1 MRIGVYICHCGINIA
16 DKVDVEAVT
25 SSARNHPS
33 VVVARNYT
41 YMCSDPG
48 QDLISKDIVEEH
60 LDRVIVAACSP
71 NMHERTFRKV
81 LSTAGLNPYFLEI
94 ANIREHCSW
103 VHSDRTRATEKAK
116 DLVSAAIARALLL
129 EPLESQEKDITPTSL
144 VIGGGIAG
152 VQTALDI
159 AGSGFD
165 VYLVEK
171 TPLLGGHV
179 TRLNR
184 TFPYLE
190 EADRVT
196 APRIEAIRADPRVH
210 VMTLAEVETVEGSI
224 GDFQVAITRKPRYI
238 HEERCNQCGQCIPSC
253 PVEVVCDFDYGLG
266 HRKAI
271 HFPSSEGSA
280 EIPLIDRQT
289 CLRLNGQACDRCEK
303 ACPEGAI
310 DFGQEE
316 RLEEI
321 DVGTIVVATGHEIF
335 DARRKPELG
344 YGQYDR
350 VITAPQFERLTDP
363 DGPTKGRLT
372 VAGVDPKKIAFIQC
386 VGSRDKKV
394 GHEHC
399 SRVCCTYTAKQALWV
414 REHIPDSE
422 VTVFYIDVRTFGKGY
437 EELYERAQKGGVVYK
452 KGVPSEIFSRED
464 RIVVR
469 GEDALLGRPYE
480 EAFDLVVLATGLA
493 PSQGIQHLRGLLKLS
508 LSPDGFLM
516 EVHPKLRPL
525 DTAADGIFLAGTC
538 QGPKDIADTLAQ
550 AHGAASRATT
560 TLFRGKVAID
570 PVVAFIDEGIC
581 SGCGICEQVCEY
593 GALKLDSYRRVMT
606 VNTALCK
613 GCGACNSACPAGA
626 ISLKHFRPEQIIA
639 QVHVLSGSE

>member
-1 MRIGVYICHCGINIA
+1 
-16 DKVDVEAVT
+16 
-25 SSARNHPS
+25 
-33 VVVARNYT
+33 
-41 YMCSDPG
+41 MCSDPG
-48 QDLISKDIVEEH
+48 QDLITKDIVEER

-81 LSTAGLNPYFLEI
+81 ISTAGLNPYFLEI

-103 VHSDRTRATEKAK
+103 VHSERTPATEKAK

-129 EPLESQEKDITPTSL
+129 EPLESQEKDITPTSM

-152 VQTALDI
+152 IQAALDI
-159 AGSGFD
+159 AASGFD

-190 EADRVT
+190 EADHLTR
-196 APRIEAIRADPRVH
+196 PRIEALLADPHAH
-210 VMTLAEVETVEGSI
+210 VMTLAEVETVQGSV
-224 GDFQVAITRKPRYI
+224 GDFQVAIKRKPRYI
-238 HEERCNQCGQCIPSC
+238 HEERCNHCGECIPSC
-253 PVEVVCDFDYGLG
+253 PVEVVRDFDYGLG

-271 HFPSSEGSA
+271 YFPASEDEA
-280 EIPLIDRQT
+280 APPLIDRET
-289 CLRLNGQACDRCEK
+289 CLHFNGQACDRCER

-335 DARRKPELG
+335 DARKKPELG
-344 YGQYDR
+344 YGQYER
-350 VITAPQFERLTDP
+350 VINAPQFERLTAP

-372 VAGVDPKKIAFIQC
+372 VAGVDPRKIGFIQC

-437 EELYERAQKGGVVYK
+437 EELYERAQKRGVVYK

-464 RIVVR
+464 RLVVR
-469 GEDALLGRPYE
+469 GEDALLGQPYE

-493 PSQGIQHLRGLLKLS
+493 PSQSVQNLRSLLKLS

-570 PVVAFIDEGIC
+570 PVVAFIDDGIC

-593 GALKLDSYRRVMT
+593 GALKLDPYRRVMT
-606 VNTALCK
+606 INTAVCK

-626 ISLKHFRPEQIIA
+626 ISVKHFKPEQIIA
-639 QVHVLSGSE
+639 QVHVLSQGE